1 MTLGGPEPLD
11 FFVQG
16 LRVAAL
22 LVVPIAAL
30 ATGLSAS
37 ASYACG
43 RLHIQDPGLLRFVRM
58 IGIMLAVVLGGELI
72 WAEIETLTSE
82 GLRAGASVAGA
93 R

>member
-1 MTLGGPEPLD
+1 
-11 FFVQG
+11 
-16 LRVAAL
+16 
-22 LVVPIAAL
+22 
-30 ATGLSAS
+30 
-37 ASYACG
+37 
-43 RLHIQDPGLLRFVRM
+43 M